1 MFTVDRK
8 ENDFFDICSRAH
20 PRASQC
26 RTNCCL
32 NARPPLTPERTKLI
46 EKHLK
51 KQKIPLEKP
60 FMQTSYTF
68 PREDTEN
75 YCIFNDQ
82 KTGKCLIHA
91 VKPETCVAGPITFDI
106 NTKTKKIEW
115 HLKKETI
122 CPLAGRL
129 YADKERLEK
138 HRALA
143 KTEILRLVKEL
154 DAEALK
160 SILRIEEPETF
171 KIAEDNVEKAVLAK
185 LV

>member
-1 MFTVDRK
+1 VFAVDRK
-8 ENDFFDICSRAH
+8 ENDFFNVC
-20 PRASQC
+20 SQC
-26 RTNCCL
+26 RTSCCID
-32 NARPPLTPERTKLI
+32 ARPPLTPKRIKII
-46 EKHLK
+46 ETHLK

-75 YCIFNDQ
+75 YCVFNDR

-106 NTKTKKIEW
+106 NTKTQKIEW

-129 YADKERLEK
+129 YADKERLGK
-138 HRALA
+138 HQALA
-143 KTEILRLVKEL
+143 KKEILRLVKEL
-154 DAEALK
+154 DSEALK
-160 SILRIEEPETF
+160 TILKIEEPKTF
-171 KIAEDNVEKAVLAK
+171 KIGEDTIEKTILAK
-185 LV
+185 LI